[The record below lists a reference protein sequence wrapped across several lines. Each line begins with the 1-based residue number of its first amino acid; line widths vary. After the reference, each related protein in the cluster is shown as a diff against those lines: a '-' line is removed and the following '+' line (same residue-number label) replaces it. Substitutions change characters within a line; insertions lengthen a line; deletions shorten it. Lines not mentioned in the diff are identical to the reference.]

1 MVRYREILRL
11 TAKGLSQ
18 RTIADSVGCARST
31 VSVVL
36 ARCSAAGVERP
47 LPDEM
52 DDAAIRARIYPSGHG
67 ADAGRAPI
75 DRERVERELGRRG
88 VTMTLLWSEYCAEA
102 ASAGLRPFQYSAFCG
117 RHREWARGRA
127 ATMRIL
133 TGCRLSCGSLH
144 YCILIA

>member
-18 RTIADSVGCARST
+18 RTVADSVGCARST

-36 ARCSAAGVERP
+36 ARCSAAGVEWP

-52 DDAAIRARIYPSGHG
+52 DDAAIRARIYPSGHA

-75 DRERVERELGRRG
+75 DHDRVERELGRRG
-88 VTMTLLWSEYCAEA
+88 ITMTLLWSEYCGLATLFGTVFSETEA
-102 ASAGLRPFQYSAFCG
+102 CLPELDRAHVAQG
-117 RHREWARGRA
+117 RVH
-127 ATMRIL
+127 
-133 TGCRLSCGSLH
+133 SLVVVPPDVVV
-144 YCILIA
+144 